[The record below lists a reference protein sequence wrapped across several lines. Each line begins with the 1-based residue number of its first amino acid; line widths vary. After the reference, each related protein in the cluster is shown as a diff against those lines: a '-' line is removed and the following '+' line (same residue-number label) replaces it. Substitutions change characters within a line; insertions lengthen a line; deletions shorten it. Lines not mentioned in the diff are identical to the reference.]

1 MKRSILRA
9 LRFTIFLAIGL
20 ILLYFAFRGVS
31 VEELI
36 SSLQRADF
44 KWVAFALFFAL
55 VGYVSR
61 AYRWK
66 LLIKPLNYDP
76 PLKNVFYALMIGY
89 TANFAFPRIG
99 EISRCGSL
107 QRSDKIPLDSLLGT
121 VIIERAIDLVILI
134 FVLIVVFFSKIGFFG
149 EFFKENI
156 FSPFLDR
163 IIPFFQFSVFNWILF
178 IASVALLVF
187 LFLYLNRRFSE
198 NPVIRKVKE
207 LFHGVVVG
215 LQTIGRM
222 RDRWSF
228 IFHTL
233 LIWLMYFLM
242 TYVLLFALPATSHL
256 SPLDGL
262 FLLVIGGMGMSAP
275 VQGGIGA
282 FHWIITLGLSLYGVS
297 RANAVAYATLS
308 HESQSIFAIL
318 LGAISF
324 IILVIQKRKALKN
337 Q

>member
-1 MKRSILRA
+1 
-9 LRFTIFLAIGL
+9 
-20 ILLYFAFRGVS
+20 LLYFAFRGVS
-31 VEELI
+31 VEELLT
-36 SSLQRADF
+36 SLGKADF

-55 VGYVSR
+55 IGYISR

-107 QRSDKIPLDSLLGT
+107 QKSDKIPLDSLLGT
-121 VIIERAIDLVILI
+121 VIIERAIDLMVLI
-134 FVLIVVFFSKIGFFG
+134 FALIIVFFSKIGFFG
-149 EFFKENI
+149 KFFKNNI

-163 IIPFFQFSVFNWILF
+163 ITPFFQLSTFSWVIFAAAIVLL
-178 IASVALLVF
+178 ILLVWF
-187 LFLYLNRRFSE
+187 LNKRFSE
-198 NPVIRKVKE
+198 NPVIRKVKD
-207 LFHGVVVG
+207 LVRGVVIG
-215 LQTIGRM
+215 LKTIVRM

-262 FLLVIGGMGMSAP
+262 FLLVIGGLGMSAP

-282 FHWIITLGLSLYGVS
+282 FHWIIALGLSLYGVS

-308 HESQSIFAIL
+308 HESQAIFAIL
-318 LGAISF
+318 LGAISV
-324 IILVIQKRKALKN
+324 IMLMIQKRKALKMN
-337 Q
+337 KT